1 MRQERIEGIRK
12 RLIEI
17 RENLLMDLRSKT
29 AEAASIADA
38 GVPDPGDSSMNDY
51 LTDFL
56 HLLGDSRRDEILKI
70 DEALLRLKEGTYGIC
85 QRCGEEIPI
94 GRLELQPHT
103 PYCVECKE
111 DIEKEEALRS
121 GRPEFGKL

>member
-17 RENLLMDLRSKT
+17 RENLLMDLRSKN

-51 LTDFL
+51 LADFL
-56 HLLGDSRRDEILKI
+56 HIMGDSRRDQILKI
-70 DEALLRLKEGTYGIC
+70 DEALLRLQEGSYGIC
-85 QRCGEEIPI
+85 QSCGEDIPI
-94 GRLELQPHT
+94 ERLELQPHT
-103 PYCVECKE
+103 PYCVDCKE
-111 DIEKEEALRS
+111 DIEREESVRN